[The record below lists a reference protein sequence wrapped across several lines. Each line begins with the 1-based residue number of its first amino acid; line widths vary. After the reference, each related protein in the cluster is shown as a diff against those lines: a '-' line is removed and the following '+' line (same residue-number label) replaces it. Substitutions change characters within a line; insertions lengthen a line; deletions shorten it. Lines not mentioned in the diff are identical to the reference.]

1 MDGDPI
7 RKADN
12 TTPSTMLYSGSGS
25 LQNNDNFNTYYR
37 SDSPIT
43 ISNHNSNSN
52 SDASDSDDGQ
62 HNIWLE
68 SVDSSDPVT
77 YSSYLNTVRPLKTV
91 ALAPTPSTTV
101 SQWAQTPSTM
111 LRHVVASTEFSRSP
125 TMLQSNISGSL
136 QDPNSFANVTEFGS
150 TTSHLLTS
158 TVRQPKHKNL
168 SFHDVEKSLAQYYSR
183 ENTFSSEVDILATY
197 LKGQKNIYIQSNVL
211 CKRKLNFLTIPALAL
226 TSATIIFAPFT
237 FEYKWGGIFISVMN
251 AVIALLLSMINY
263 LKLESALEMYIY
275 LTKQYEKMEL
285 SLELTN
291 HKLIYIDNVKEQEQI
306 IIPKIK
312 EIENKISDIKESH
325 LSILIPEEVKQIF
338 PVICHINILSFIKK
352 IENYKRNL
360 IIQFKDVK
368 NEIRYIRYKYPE
380 LFDVSCSTPSAMLRN
395 ASQWAQSAHQGVKS
409 LTYDGVSGSLQSPLT
424 LSVGKLS
431 GSKTQ
436 NEPAS
441 REKNRLPTL
450 LSHKEI
456 IREELLHYKKAYGYI
471 DEIFTREIKYAEY
484 LNQSCF
490 FWRKPA
496 PIYDYSNPVIK
507 ELLHSVFNDE

>member
-1 MDGDPI
+1 MDIDNRDLETGFINPVLTDDHFVEKLNENLTKFWEKSIPRSQSDGLLNHLNNVNNNSKYRRSTCSLDGDPI

-12 TTPSTMLYSGSGS
+12 IETFAGVLSGRVTELLRLPSTEFNDFLRLSSPEIS
-25 LQNNDNFNTYYR
+25 KSVSVTASRPLNNDNFNTYYR

-62 HNIWLE
+62 NNIWLE
-68 SVDSSDPVT
+68 SGDSYDPVT
-77 YSSYLNTVRPLKTV
+77 NYTDSSYLNSARLPDSI
-91 ALAPTPSTTV
+91 PSHIC
-101 SQWAQTPSTM
+101 SSTAH
-111 LRHVVASTEFSRSP
+111 R
-125 TMLQSNISGSL
+125 
-136 QDPNSFANVTEFGS
+136 
-150 TTSHLLTS
+150 
-158 TVRQPKHKNL
+158 PKHKNL

-197 LKGQKNIYIQSNVL
+197 LKGQKNIYIQSNIL
-211 CKRKLNFLTIPALAL
+211 CKRKLNLLTIPALAL

-237 FEYKWGGIFISVMN
+237 IEYKWGGIFISVMN

-285 SLELTN
+285 SIELTN

-306 IIPKIK
+306 IIPKLK

-368 NEIRYIRYKYPE
+368 NEIRYIRYKHPE
-380 LFDVSCSTPSAMLRN
+380 LFDFSR
-395 ASQWAQSAHQGVKS
+395 
-409 LTYDGVSGSLQSPLT
+409 SPHKEQT
-424 LSVGKLS
+424 ES
-431 GSKTQ
+431 
-436 NEPAS
+436 AS

-450 LSHKEI
+450 LTHKEF

-471 DEIFTREIKYAEY
+471 DEIFAREIKYAEY
-484 LNQSCF
+484 MNQSWFCC
-490 FWRKPA
+490 RKPA
-496 PIYDYSNPVIK
+496 PVYDYSNPVIQ
-507 ELLHSVFNDE
+507 ELLQSVFGDE